1 MSNDQNKTVYKMVII
16 GESAVGKTC
25 IFKKITSGVFNEKS
39 ISTIGIDRRTLTFKI
54 NTADGEKDVDV
65 QLWDTAGQERFRSI
79 TTTYYKSSQGLLLM
93 YDITNKDTFDTL
105 DSWFQSI
112 NESLG
117 EESNNYLVVLLG
129 NKVDLV
135 NNEPDKRQVTTED
148 AENICKEKGIYWG
161 GECSAKD
168 FTEEQL
174 KEMFTK
180 FTEEMYKKVGANNSK
195 GGAIVKP
202 ESKPKKSKC

>member
-1 MSNDQNKTVYKMVII
+1 
-16 GESAVGKTC
+16 
-25 IFKKITSGVFNEKS
+25 
-39 ISTIGIDRRTLTFKI
+39 
-54 NTADGEKDVDV
+54 
-65 QLWDTAGQERFRSI
+65 
-79 TTTYYKSSQGLLLM
+79 M
-93 YDITNKDTFDTL
+93 YDITNKDTFDTI

-117 EESNNYLVVLLG
+117 TEPNNYLVVLLG

>member
-54 NTADGEKDVDV
+54 NTSDGEKDVDV

-93 YDITNKDTFDTL
+93 YDITNKDTFDNL

-117 EESNNYLVVLLG
+117 ESNNYLVVLLG

-135 NNEPDKRQVTTED
+135 NNEPDKRQVTTEE
-148 AENICKEKGIYWG
+148 AENICKDKNIYWG

-180 FTEEMYKKVGANNSK
+180 FTEEMYKKVGTN
-195 GGAIVKP
+195 IVKGSLVKP
-202 ESKPKKSKC
+202 DPKPKKYKC